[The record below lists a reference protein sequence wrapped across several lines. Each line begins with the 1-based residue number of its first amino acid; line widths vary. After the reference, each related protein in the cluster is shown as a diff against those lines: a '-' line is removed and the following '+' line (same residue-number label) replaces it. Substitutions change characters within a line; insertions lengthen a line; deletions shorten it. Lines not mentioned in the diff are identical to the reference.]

1 MAQPDEPKPTPAPK
15 PPAPAAP
22 AAPPP
27 AAAPEFVGRDQWLGA
42 GSKLAEDVVAV
53 EGLGKVLV
61 SEITAKVRAEIM
73 TIQSSGLL
81 TEVGKSIDH
90 LRHQKTLL
98 LAGVIDPASPEG
110 GRTPLFKEGDIDQ
123 VMQLGASKVEQIIDA
138 IERLSKLGRYAT
150 SAEGNSAPTPSV
162 AGTSG

>member
-1 MAQPDEPKPTPAPK
+1 MAQPDESGTKTPPAPK
-15 PPAPAAP
+15 PDAAP
-22 AAPPP
+22 AAP
-27 AAAPEFVGRDQWLGA
+27 APEFVGRDAWLGA
-42 GSKLAEDVVAV
+42 GRKLAEAVVDV

-81 TEVGKSIDH
+81 TDIGKSIDH

-98 LAGVIDPASPEG
+98 LAGVIDPASPETA
-110 GRTPLFKEGDIDQ
+110 RTPLFKEGDIDA
-123 VMQLGASKVEQIIDA
+123 VMELGASKVEKIIDK
-138 IERLSKLGRYAT
+138 IEELSKLGRHAS
-150 SAEGNSAPTPSV
+150 SAEGNSAPAPSA

>member
-1 MAQPDEPKPTPAPK
+1 MAQPDEGAQKIATPPKPV
-15 PPAPAAP
+15 AP
-22 AAPPP
+22 AAPP
-27 AAAPEFVGRDQWLGA
+27 APEFVGREQWLGV
-42 GSKLAEDVVAV
+42 GSKLAEEVVEV

-81 TEVGKSIDH
+81 TDIGKSIDH

-110 GRTPLFKEGDIDQ
+110 ARTPLFKEGDIDQ
-123 VMQLGASKVEQIIDA
+123 VMQLGASKVEKIIDK
-138 IERLSKLGRYAT
+138 IEQLSKLGRHAS
-150 SAEGNSAPTPSV
+150 SAEENSVKPPNA

>member
-1 MAQPDEPKPTPAPK
+1 MAQPDEGAGKTATPPKPTAEPAVE
-15 PPAPAAP
+15 AAS
-22 AAPPP
+22 
-27 AAAPEFVGRDQWLGA
+27 EFVGRDAWLGV
-42 GSKLAEDVVAV
+42 GSKLAEDVVDV

-73 TIQSSGLL
+73 TIQSTGLL
-81 TEVGKSIDH
+81 TETGKSIDH

-110 GRTPLFKEGDIDQ
+110 ARTPLFKTADIDK
-123 VMQLGASKVEQIIDA
+123 VMELGASKVEKIIDA
-138 IERLSKLGRYAT
+138 IERLSKLGRYAS
-150 SAEGNSAPTPSV
+150 SAEGNSATTPSD